1 MKSDNIYFGETG
13 LTSTSANHI
22 ANMAKESVRNTA
34 NELSGISFYSSTVS
48 LLSGGN
54 SQKAK
59 LGSTREELNDIQRSL
74 EAIGEANALCAWL
87 REAIK
92 ARERLLEEVN
102 RMTLEGYCKS
112 VLGGVEVPQQDTN
125 IGDWMKSKGYTRPDI
140 NAEFP
145 DVTVAIKPFSGVV
158 ESRLSRFCRK
168 FGLKMP
174 DSPTQEPAMTED
186 DYMSSLSV
194 KDRNRFLMLE
204 AKAAVIGKY
213 IHENG
218 HLHNERERLRQIIA
232 KPIGT
237 QGEGANTLI
246 YRFEPSVQKDEVES
260 LFFRL
265 AAEHRAIQAE
275 LNGMLAE
282 RARAIEADK
291 QEKAAAYQKAS
302 EDFSREMSVLQDK
315 LSAYMLEERRKMS
328 ELQSEYDAWSTEQKN
343 RHKQLNADLA
353 AWKLAESKR
362 IAALGIIIP
371 NELRDI
377 YERINGLEK

>member
-1 MKSDNIYFGETG
+1 
-13 LTSTSANHI
+13 
-22 ANMAKESVRNTA
+22 
-34 NELSGISFYSSTVS
+34 
-48 LLSGGN
+48 
-54 SQKAK
+54 
-59 LGSTREELNDIQRSL
+59 
-74 EAIGEANALCAWL
+74 
-87 REAIK
+87 
-92 ARERLLEEVN
+92 
-102 RMTLEGYCKS
+102 
-112 VLGGVEVPQQDTN
+112 
-125 IGDWMKSKGYTRPDI
+125 
-140 NAEFP
+140 
-145 DVTVAIKPFSGVV
+145 
-158 ESRLSRFCRK
+158 
-168 FGLKMP
+168 
-174 DSPTQEPAMTED
+174 MTED

-218 HLHNERERLRQIIA
+218 HLYNERERLRQIIA

-246 YRFEPSVQKDEVES
+246 YRFEPSVQKGEVEA

-353 AWKLAESKR
+353 AWKLVESKR

-377 YERINGLEK
+377 YERINGLGK

>member
-1 MKSDNIYFGETG
+1 MKSDNIYFGDTG

-34 NELSGISFYSSTVS
+34 NELSGISFFSSTVS

-59 LGSTREELNDIQRSL
+59 IGSTREELNGIQRSL

-92 ARERLLEEVN
+92 ARERLLEEVK
-102 RMTLEGYCKS
+102 RMTLEGYCKNI
-112 VLGGVEVPQQDTN
+112 LGGVEVPQQDTN
-125 IGDWMKSKGYTRPDI
+125 IDDWMKAKGYTRPDI

-145 DVTVAIKPFSGVV
+145 DVKVAIKPFSGVV
-158 ESRLSRFCRK
+158 ESRLSGFCRK

-218 HLHNERERLRQIIA
+218 HLYNERERLRQIIA

-246 YRFEPSVQKDEVES
+246 YRFEPSVQKDEVEA

-282 RARAIEADK
+282 RARTIEADK
-291 QEKAAAYQKAS
+291 QKKAAAYLKAS

-328 ELQSEYDAWSTEQKN
+328 ELQNEYDAWSTEQKN

-377 YERINGLEK
+377 YERINGLGK

>member
-1 MKSDNIYFGETG
+1 MKSDNIYFGDTG

-87 REAIK
+87 REAIT
-92 ARERLLEEVN
+92 ARERLLEEVK
-102 RMTLEGYCKS
+102 RMTLEGYCKN

-125 IGDWMKSKGYTRPDI
+125 IDDWMKAKGYTRPDI
-140 NAEFP
+140 NGDFP
-145 DVTVAIKPFSGVV
+145 SVALKPFVGMT

-168 FGLKMP
+168 FDIKMP
-174 DSPTQEPAMTED
+174 DSPTQESAMTED
-186 DYMSSLSV
+186 DYMSNLSV

-204 AKAAVIGKY
+204 AKAAAIGKY
-213 IHENG
+213 IHEDG
-218 HLHNERERLRQIIA
+218 HLYNERERLRQIIA

-246 YRFEPSVQKDEVES
+246 YRFEPSVQKNEVEA

-282 RARAIEADK
+282 RARTIEADK
-291 QEKAAAYQKAS
+291 QKKAAAYQKAS

-343 RHKQLNADLA
+343 RHKQLNADLT

-377 YERINGLEK
+377 YERINGLGK